1 MVTYNLAEFTTR
13 LMEGK
18 TKTKNLKEEPTMS
31 NLIETKKEVLANGE
45 TVYVAKFRKPNWK
58 KIGIVTAVVAG
69 TGALV
74 ALVAKAASGAKQTES
89 NEGYESDYSN
99 DYSDDDTQSD
109 QDESEMDESNED

>member
-1 MVTYNLAEFTTR
+1 
-13 LMEGK
+13 
-18 TKTKNLKEEPTMS
+18 MS

-74 ALVAKAASGAKQTES
+74 ALVAKAASGAKQS
-89 NEGYESDYSN
+89 ESDYDYEDHDGNGNPLDDPSIEN
-99 DYSDDDTQSD
+99 DET
-109 QDESEMDESNED
+109 EMDESNED

>member
-1 MVTYNLAEFTTR
+1 
-13 LMEGK
+13 MEGK

-74 ALVAKAASGAKQTES
+74 ALVAKAASGAKQSES

-109 QDESEMDESNED
+109 QDETEMDESNDDQE

>member
-1 MVTYNLAEFTTR
+1 
-13 LMEGK
+13 MEGK

-45 TVYVAKFRKPNWK
+45 TVYVAKLRKPNWK

-74 ALVAKAASGAKQTES
+74 ALVAKAANGAKQTES

-99 DYSDDDTQSD
+99 DYSDDDTQSE
-109 QDESEMDESNED
+109 QDETEMDESNDDQE